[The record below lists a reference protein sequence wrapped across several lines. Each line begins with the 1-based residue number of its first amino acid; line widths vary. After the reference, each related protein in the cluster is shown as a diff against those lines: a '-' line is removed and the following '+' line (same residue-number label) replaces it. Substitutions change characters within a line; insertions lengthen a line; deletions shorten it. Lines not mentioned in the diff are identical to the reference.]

1 MTPVRICIGSA
12 ALAVSLQLHAATA
25 SALSSQPVDP
35 LVRVLASLSVL
46 ADDAGGGVKQAWQR
60 LWEQLTSLEG
70 EDQEPE
76 YRERVEAMARGG
88 ELKRLA
94 IPLLSSSTPQTVVA
108 GARPFRMTWIG
119 GSEPFSVVITGPS
132 GAEELKSQGA
142 PGRAVAATMRLREG
156 PYEVHVTDANGHSVV
171 GAFEVT
177 SARPALDQRRIDS
190 APAEMRSAVAAA
202 ILAGMDDG
210 AWCLEAYER
219 LTAEPND
226 RMAQVVAGQ
235 LTQGRSLADLRKAMP
250 PGH

>member
-88 ELKRLA
+88 EFETPRDPA
-94 IPLLSSSTPQTVVA
+94 AVFVYTADSCRGSTPVPYDLD
-108 GARPFRMTWIG
+108 R
-119 GSEPFSVVITGPS
+119 
-132 GAEELKSQGA
+132 
-142 PGRAVAATMRLREG
+142 RLRTVFRG
-156 PYEVHVTDANGHSVV
+156 DHRSFGRRGTEVSGRPWAGGRGHH
-171 GAFEVT
+171 
-177 SARPALDQRRIDS
+177 
-190 APAEMRSAVAAA
+190 AAA
-202 ILAGMDDG
+202 RRPLRGTRHRCERAFGGWRVRGNLGSACAGPASHRQRSGGNAQCRGRGDTRWDG
-210 AWCLEAYER
+210 
-219 LTAEPND
+219 
-226 RMAQVVAGQ
+226 
-235 LTQGRSLADLRKAMP
+235 
-250 PGH
+250 